1 MTSPE
6 VAQNTLD
13 FFLKYFIFIYPDG
26 FWVKT
31 KAMGILGNLETVKL
45 YMLFM

>member
-1 MTSPE
+1 MTS
-6 VAQNTLD
+6 
-13 FFLKYFIFIYPDG
+13 FFLYFISIYPDG

-31 KAMGILGNLETVKL
+31 KAMAVLGNLETVKL